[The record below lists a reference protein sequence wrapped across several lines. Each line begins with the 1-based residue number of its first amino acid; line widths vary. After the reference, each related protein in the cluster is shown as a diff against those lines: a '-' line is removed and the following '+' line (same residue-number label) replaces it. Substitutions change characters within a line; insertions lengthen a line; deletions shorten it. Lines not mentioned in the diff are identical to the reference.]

1 MVEKN
6 SFWRKLIAFIF
17 SVIVLGLVVPTIF
30 SIPLEF
36 VVMNADTYS
45 DLIQDDEILTVGQ
58 EAFSAY
64 IAQQLSQPADNQSIP
79 VIFSDPELL
88 ADVIQPFVTKEWVSM
103 RLTDVVSQLL
113 EFLNFKQPHGILRVD
128 LTALKENML
137 TQREIIIGNI
147 LANFAPCD
155 DSEIKLLISGD
166 LTISSIPRCNPP
178 ANIQDNVIQAISV
191 YVEDY
196 IYQLPQEY
204 RLDIEQFINPDTQ
217 NTVVNYSIA
226 RWTIR
231 LLPVLTLVV
240 LILLAVLLRKNG
252 NEMRRWMGRL
262 LVTAGVVSII
272 LIIIL
277 LIGSEQFTAVFINQ
291 NLSSDQEAFASL
303 LLMVLQAVTY
313 RTLLWMGVIAIGIL
327 CIGLLIL
334 FFNKL
339 GSKPKIKSEEIDEE
353 LTSSE
358 DMLEGKKAMIAES
371 FREEAQEGKE
381 SEE

>member
-1 MVEKN
+1 
-6 SFWRKLIAFIF
+6 
-17 SVIVLGLVVPTIF
+17 
-30 SIPLEF
+30 
-36 VVMNADTYS
+36 
-45 DLIQDDEILTVGQ
+45 VGQ
-58 EAFSAY
+58 EACSAY

-137 TQREIIIGNI
+137 TQREVIIGNI

-155 DSEIKLLISGD
+155 DSEIELLTSGD
-166 LTISSIPRCNPP
+166 LTILSIPRCNPS

-204 RLDIEQFINPDTQ
+204 SLDVEQFINPDTQ

-231 LLPVLTLVV
+231 LLPVLTLVI

-252 NEMRRWMGRL
+252 SEMRRWMGRL

-313 RTLLWMGVIAIGIL
+313 RTLLWMGAIAIGIL

-339 GSKPKIKSEEIDEE
+339 GSKPKTKSEESIEE
-353 LTSSE
+353 PTSAE
-358 DMLEGKKAMIAES
+358 EILEEKKTMIEES
-371 FREEAQEGKE
+371 FGEEVQEEKE